1 MNILFVVGMFARN
14 EKDSAL
20 SGMPY
25 AVYKSALGMKE
36 IGHEVRILSV
46 ASEDKI
52 WTYRGIEVTAV
63 RAEHGLEAGSELP
76 GILKSLYCII
86 NREYK
91 LRKKILNLHKEKTID
106 IIQYG
111 GWFGIGLL
119 HPSKI
124 PGIMRI
130 STYTKVQ
137 LVNNFEKK
145 KKKLLETAEYLAA
158 KRMNFVFA
166 PSRVMAQGVE
176 KDIKRK
182 TAVIETPYL
191 QEEIKWNDRIVRL
204 KLKDKRYLLF
214 FGRMSVDKG
223 ILVIKEILYKTL
235 EKYSEIYFVFAGNSW
250 MHNGIMI
257 EKELLNEAK
266 GYKERVV
273 FLGQLSKDLL
283 MPVVQNAEMILM
295 PSLAD
300 NFPNS
305 CAEAMALG
313 KIVIGTDGS
322 SLEQFIENDRNGF
335 LAEIGDS
342 NSLFNCLEY
351 VMRLNIKQ
359 KMLISEN
366 ARERIKNLNL
376 REYSENMERIYIKLI

>member
-145 KKKLLETAEYLAA
+145 KKKLLEQ
-158 KRMNFVFA
+158 
-166 PSRVMAQGVE
+166 SIWQ
-176 KDIKRK
+176 
-182 TAVIETPYL
+182 
-191 QEEIKWNDRIVRL
+191 Q
-204 KLKDKRYLLF
+204 
-214 FGRMSVDKG
+214 
-223 ILVIKEILYKTL
+223 KE
-235 EKYSEIYFVFAGNSW
+235 
-250 MHNGIMI
+250 
-257 EKELLNEAK
+257 
-266 GYKERVV
+266 
-273 FLGQLSKDLL
+273 
-283 MPVVQNAEMILM
+283 
-295 PSLAD
+295 
-300 NFPNS
+300 
-305 CAEAMALG
+305 
-313 KIVIGTDGS
+313 
-322 SLEQFIENDRNGF
+322 
-335 LAEIGDS
+335 
-342 NSLFNCLEY
+342 
-351 VMRLNIKQ
+351 
-359 KMLISEN
+359 
-366 ARERIKNLNL
+366 
-376 REYSENMERIYIKLI
+376 